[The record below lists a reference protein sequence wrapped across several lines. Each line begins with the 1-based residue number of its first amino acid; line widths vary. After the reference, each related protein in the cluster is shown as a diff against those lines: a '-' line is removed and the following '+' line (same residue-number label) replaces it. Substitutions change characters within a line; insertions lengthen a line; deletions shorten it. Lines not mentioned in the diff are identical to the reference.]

1 MLPETYESQNLHK
14 QKKTEVDIF
23 ISKENF
29 FFLCSPFLPHSKQIV
44 LEQRALV
51 SHLREL
57 VAQFCFGNQNGRG
70 NLCGFITGAF
80 GVCAARSLSSC
91 CPPRAHGP
99 LLPSCVASGPGDFL
113 ACLSPD
119 NSGIWNSVSITLE
132 QPVPVLEPQA
142 SSSKPQDIC
151 VRVPRQHL
159 SVLHPTG
166 ESTMRPCFGRRFCG

>member
-1 MLPETYESQNLHK
+1 M
-14 QKKTEVDIF
+14 
-23 ISKENF
+23 
-29 FFLCSPFLPHSKQIV
+29 CSPFLPHSKQIV

-80 GVCAARSLSSC
+80 GVCAARSVSSC
-91 CPPRAHGP
+91 CPPRCSRSP
-99 LLPSCVASGPGDFL
+99 TPQRC
-113 ACLSPD
+113 CLRSWRLFSVPFPD
-119 NSGIWNSVSITLE
+119 NRGIWNSVSITLA

-142 SSSKPQDIC
+142 SSFVLLSLKASRHLRQSPQTQ
-151 VRVPRQHL
+151 PL

-166 ESTMRPCFGRRFCG
+166 ESTMLPCFGGFVADFMDI